1 MTIPFIGP
9 RVGAKDPRLCPVPN
23 TTIWVERVRHLF
35 RRRSGGEAAAPR
47 SRTVEV
53 GWLIDSEKATFIW
66 EGPRRIKRNDPPPTH
81 AKSANFCPAVLDYE
95 ARMFDVPCPIDV
107 RLAFRKDDK
116 GKPALIN
123 LDRDMSSVRS
133 KHLNEMLVIVNPREW
148 RHPDRPVLQIVTPY
162 VFVADEQVYMTQMP
176 PVAHYQAQPW
186 PGILIGGR
194 LPIHIWPRQMMW
206 AFEWWDT
213 SKELVLRRGEPWFYV
228 RFEPQD
234 PSRPVRLVEAEMTP
248 ELREYTK
255 GLSAVSNY
263 VDRTFSLYKIAEAR
277 RPVKLLQPKQRSAA
291 TSAEIPSVG

>member
-1 MTIPFIGP
+1 MPAP
-9 RVGAKDPRLCPVPN
+9 RVR
-23 TTIWVERVRHLF
+23 RLF
-35 RRRSGGEAAAPR
+35 RRGAPADAAEPL

-53 GWLIDSEKATFIW
+53 GWLIDTDKAKFIW
-66 EGPRRIKRNDPPPTH
+66 EGPRRIRRTDPPPTH

-133 KHLNEMLVIVNPREW
+133 KHLNDMLVIVNPREW
-148 RHPDRPVLQIVTPY
+148 RHPERPLLPFVTPY
-162 VFVADEQVYMTQMP
+162 IFVADEQVYMAQMP

-194 LPIHIWPRQMMW
+194 LPIHIWPRQLMW

-228 RFEPQD
+228 RFETRD
-234 PSRPVRLVEAEMTP
+234 PARPVRLVEAEMTP
-248 ELREYTK
+248 ELREHIK

-263 VDRTFSLYKIAEAR
+263 VDRTFPLFKVAEAR
-277 RPVKLLQPKQRSAA
+277 RPAKLLQPKQRRMA
-291 TSAEIPSVG
+291 TSVEI